1 MRRLVRD
8 MAPVLALFA
17 CEGRRRLW
25 TGAALAAAT
34 VLAGIALLGLSGW
47 FITATA
53 IAGLTTAT
61 ALAFDVFMPSSGIRL
76 LALGRTAA
84 RYGERL
90 VTHDATLAVLA
101 GLRERLF
108 RGWAAPGAA
117 GALMLRPARLLFR
130 LTVDIDALDVLYL
143 RVLVPL
149 AAALVTALAAG
160 VTLGLM
166 QPLFGL
172 AVLGFLIAAGIGLAL
187 AAARAAGPGMRRRAQ
202 ATETLRAR
210 VIDLMQG
217 QTELVMAG
225 RLGAQRRAIAAA
237 DARLAAAEDRLNR
250 IDLLAGF
257 GYGAASAA
265 LLAGVLVVAGV
276 LAESGRIG
284 APVAALALLV
294 ALAAV
299 EPFAQLRRGAME
311 LPRSLISA
319 RRLGPRLDPP
329 PAPPAAPLPEPGFA
343 AQLQGVGL
351 RHPGAARAVLAGIT
365 LEMRVG
371 ERLALIGA
379 SGAGKSSLLAL
390 LAGEAAP
397 EGGRIARSPACLMT
411 QRSELFRDSLRDNLR
426 LAAPGADDARLL
438 AALEAA
444 GLGPEVAAL
453 PAGLDTRLGEDGLGL
468 SGGQARRL
476 ALARLVLRDAPLW
489 LLDEPTEGLDAAT
502 ARDVIARLQPCL
514 AGRSAVIATH
524 IRREAA
530 LADRLVHIDQ
540 GRIAAIHAR
549 GSAGFA
555 SALAGLR
562 PD

>member
-1 MRRLVRD
+1 MRRLVAD
-8 MAPVLALFA
+8 MAPVLGLFA
-17 CEGRRRLW
+17 AEGRRRLW
-25 TGAALAAAT
+25 AGAALAAVT
-34 VLAGIALLGLSGW
+34 VLAGLALLGLSGW

-61 ALAFDVFMPSSGIRL
+61 ALAFDVFMPSAGIRL

-101 GLRERLF
+101 SLRERLF
-108 RGWAAPGAA
+108 RGWAVPGAA

-149 AAALVTALAAG
+149 AAALATALAAG
-160 VTLGLM
+160 LALGLM

-172 AVLGFLIAAGIGLAL
+172 AVLGFLVVAGLGLAL

-202 ATETLRAR
+202 MTETLRAR
-210 VIDLMQG
+210 AIDLVQG

-225 RLGAQRRAIAAA
+225 RLQAQRQAIADA
-237 DARLAAAEDRLNR
+237 DARLAAAGDRLNR
-250 IDLLAGF
+250 IETLAGL
-257 GYGAASAA
+257 GYGAASAV
-265 LLAGVLVVAGV
+265 LLAATLFGAGA
-276 LAESGRIG
+276 LAASGRID
-284 APVAALALLV
+284 APLAALALLV
-294 ALAAV
+294 VLAAV

-311 LPRSLISA
+311 LPRSRISA

-329 PAPPAAPLPEPGFA
+329 PARPRPPLPGPGLA
-343 AQLQGVGL
+343 ARLRGVSL
-351 RHPGAARAVLAGIT
+351 RHPGATQPVLAGID
-365 LEMRVG
+365 LDIRSG
-371 ERLALIGA
+371 ERVALIGA

-390 LAGEAAP
+390 LAGEAVP
-397 EGGRIARSPACLMT
+397 DGGQLARIGASLMT
-411 QRSELFRDSLRDNLR
+411 QRSELFHDSLRDNLR
-426 LAAPGADDARLL
+426 LAAPQADDGRLL
-438 AALEAA
+438 AALAAA
-444 GLGPEVAAL
+444 GLAPEVAAL
-453 PAGLDTRLGEDGLGL
+453 PAGLDTVLGEDGLGL

-476 ALARLVLRDAPLW
+476 ALARLILRDAALW

-502 ARDVIARLQPCL
+502 ARDVIARLHPCL
-514 AGRSAVIATH
+514 AGRSLVLATH
-524 IRREAA
+524 IRREAE

-540 GRIAAIHAR
+540 GRIVAIHAR

-555 SALAGLR
+555 AALAELR